1 LNRSTAASCCRFE
14 GSNPTN
20 SAHFGSKFSLARLKS
35 NSYDIS
41 TGPQSSA
48 INSEVTQ
55 SMNRW
60 AQLSDNELSVL
71 EGVFWLHGPSR
82 EALSTRL
89 NFSKTRANAVV
100 AGLIEQG
107 WLDQVGPLA
116 SSGGRRAETLKLHR
130 GLGVLL
136 CADLGATS
144 VEVAVLAPDLQVLA
158 HHAEA
163 IDVRVGPGV
172 VLSCIRTR
180 MRELLVGI
188 GIKPQQVMGIGIGV
202 PGPVNFASGQ
212 LVEPPLMPYWDSY
225 SIRDDLRAC
234 YDAPVWVD
242 NDVNLMAL
250 GELWRLKRE
259 LPNFLVI
266 KVGTGIGCG
275 IVCHGEVY
283 RGANGSAGDVG
294 HICVDPGGPRCR
306 CGNLGC
312 VEAMAAGPAIARLAS
327 EAAQTGHSPM
337 LAERL
342 EDQGKLT
349 PEDVGQ
355 ASRAGDEAANAIV
368 QASGTLIGQMLA
380 SVVNFFNPSHV
391 FVGGGVTRIG
401 PLFLA
406 ALRQSVYQRSLA
418 LSTRHLEI
426 LYSPLGNQSGLIG
439 AGVLAMQETLR
450 GRGRVTA

>member
-1 LNRSTAASCCRFE
+1 MS
-14 GSNPTN
+14 
-20 SAHFGSKFSLARLKS
+20 
-35 NSYDIS
+35 
-41 TGPQSSA
+41 
-48 INSEVTQ
+48 
-55 SMNRW
+55 RW
-60 AQLSDNELSVL
+60 AQLSANELSVL

-82 EALSTRL
+82 DVLASTL
-89 NFSKTRANAVV
+89 NSSRTRANAVV

-107 WLDQVGPLA
+107 WLDEVGPRA

-158 HHAEA
+158 RHGEA
-163 IDVRVGPGV
+163 IDVRAGPGI
-172 VLSCIRTR
+172 VLSRMRTL
-180 MRELLVGI
+180 MRELLARG
-188 GIKPQQVMGIGIGV
+188 GIKPRQVMGIGVGV
-202 PGPVNFASGQ
+202 PGPVDFASGQ
-212 LVEPPLMPYWDSY
+212 LVEPPLMPHWDSY
-225 SIRDDLRAC
+225 SIRDDLRAD

-259 LPNFLVI
+259 LPNFLVV

-275 IVCHGEVY
+275 VVCHGEVY

-294 HICVDPGGPRCR
+294 HICVDPDGPRCH

-312 VEAMAAGPAIARLAS
+312 VETMAAGPAIARLAT
-327 EAAQTGHSPM
+327 EAAQTGRSPM

-342 EDQGKLT
+342 DAQSQLT
-349 PEDVGQ
+349 PEDVGH
-355 ASRAGDEAANAIV
+355 ASRAGDAAANAIV

-406 ALRQSVYQRSLA
+406 SLRQSVYQRSLA

-426 LYSPLGNQSGLIG
+426 LYSPLGDQSGLIG
-439 AGVLAMQETLR
+439 AGVLALQETLR
-450 GRGRVTA
+450 GRGRAPA

>member
-1 LNRSTAASCCRFE
+1 MS
-14 GSNPTN
+14 
-20 SAHFGSKFSLARLKS
+20 
-35 NSYDIS
+35 
-41 TGPQSSA
+41 
-48 INSEVTQ
+48 
-55 SMNRW
+55 RW

-82 EALSTRL
+82 EALSSRL

-107 WLDQVGPLA
+107 WLDEVGQRA
-116 SSGGRRAETLKLHR
+116 SSGGRRAETLQLHR

-144 VEVAVLAPDLQVLA
+144 VEVAVLTPDLQVLA
-158 HHAEA
+158 RHGEA
-163 IDVRVGPGV
+163 IDVRDGPGI
-172 VLSCIRTR
+172 VLSRMRTL
-180 MRELLVGI
+180 MRELLARSAIKPRQVIGI
-188 GIKPQQVMGIGIGV
+188 GVGV
-202 PGPVNFASGQ
+202 PGPVDFASGQ
-212 LVEPPLMPYWDSY
+212 LVEPPLMPHWDSY
-225 SIRDDLRAC
+225 SIRDDLRAD

-275 IVCHGEVY
+275 VVCHGEVY

-294 HICVDPGGPRCR
+294 HICVDPAGPRCH

-312 VEAMAAGPAIARLAS
+312 VETMAAGPAIARQAT
-327 EAAQTGHSPM
+327 EAAQTGGSAM

-342 EDQGKLT
+342 TEQGQIT
-349 PEDVGQ
+349 PEDVGL
-355 ASRAGDEAANAIV
+355 ASRAGDAAANAIV
-368 QASGTLIGQMLA
+368 QGSGTLIGQMLA

-406 ALRQSVYQRSLA
+406 SLRQSVYQRSLA

-426 LYSPLGNQSGLIG
+426 LYAPLADQGGLIG
-439 AGVLAMQETLR
+439 AGVLALQETLR
-450 GRGRVTA
+450 GRGKVATA

>member
-1 LNRSTAASCCRFE
+1 MT
-14 GSNPTN
+14 
-20 SAHFGSKFSLARLKS
+20 
-35 NSYDIS
+35 
-41 TGPQSSA
+41 
-48 INSEVTQ
+48 
-55 SMNRW
+55 RW
-60 AQLSDNELSVL
+60 AKLSTNEQSVL
-71 EGVFWLHGPSR
+71 EGVFWSHGPSR
-82 EALSTRL
+82 DALSSRL
-89 NFSKTRANAVV
+89 AFSKTRANAVV

-107 WLDQVGPLA
+107 WLDQVGLRA
-116 SSGGRRAETLKLHR
+116 SSGGRRAETLQLHR

-144 VEVAVLAPDLQVLA
+144 VEVAVLTTDLEVLA
-158 HHAEA
+158 RHGET
-163 IDVRVGPGV
+163 IDVRDGPAA
-172 VLSCIRTR
+172 VLARMRTL
-180 MRELLVGI
+180 MRELLARG
-188 GIKPQQVMGIGIGV
+188 GHKPKQVIAIGIGV
-202 PGPVNFASGQ
+202 PGPVDFASGQ
-212 LVEPPLMPYWDSY
+212 LVEPPLMPQWDSY
-225 SIRDDLRAC
+225 SIRDDLRAD

-250 GELWRLKRE
+250 GELWRLKRT
-259 LPNFLVI
+259 LSNFLVV

-275 IVCHGEVY
+275 VVCHGEVY

-294 HICVDPGGPRCR
+294 HICVDPDGPRCH

-312 VEAMAAGPAIARLAS
+312 VETMAAGPAIARSAT
-327 EAAQTGHSPM
+327 EAAHTGRSAM

-342 EDQGKLT
+342 NDSGRLT

-355 ASRAGDEAANAIV
+355 ASRAGDAAANGIV

-406 ALRQSVYQRSLA
+406 SLRQSVYQRSLA

-426 LYSPLGNQSGLIG
+426 LYSPLGDQSGLIG
-439 AGVLAMQETLR
+439 AGVLAMQEMLR
-450 GRGRVTA
+450 GRGKVLAA